1 MGWLLGN
8 LPSVLVGVV
17 ALLVHI
23 SQFLK
28 SINFRCPDKL
38 LNSKE
43 AQAHGTVDLVAFVPA
58 CSVNSVAFFID
69 LGVTLMGYNFH
80 LKCWVVDTLDVV
92 LNECSHFNCGC

>member
-8 LPSVLVGVV
+8 LPSVLV
-17 ALLVHI
+17 APLVHI

-43 AQAHGTVDLVAFVPA
+43 AQAHGTVDLVVPA

-92 LNECSHFNCGC
+92 LNECPHFNCGC